1 MRRTSREFHEL
12 QTQFEKDVE
21 KVPFE
26 KMPFYAGAA
35 ATRSYE
41 KGEFYTNGML
51 NNLFWCY
58 MCGYQYAKC
67 KARQGDL
74 PHEE

>member
-12 QTQFEKDVE
+12 QTQFEKEV
-21 KVPFE
+21 E
-26 KMPFYAGAA
+26 KMPFYAGAV

-41 KGEFYTNGML
+41 DGQFYTNGTL

-67 KARQGDL
+67 KARMGDL
-74 PHEE
+74 PLEE